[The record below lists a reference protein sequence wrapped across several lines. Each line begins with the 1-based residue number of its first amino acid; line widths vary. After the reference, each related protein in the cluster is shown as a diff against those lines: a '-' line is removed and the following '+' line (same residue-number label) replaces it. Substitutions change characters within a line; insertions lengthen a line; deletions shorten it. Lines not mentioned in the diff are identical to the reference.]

1 MNKLILTLG
10 FALATSSGTTL
21 AAAQEHH
28 HDIAAQ
34 QSAMKSATT
43 HTGSGVLKA
52 VNAKAKKVQIA
63 HNAIDTLNWPPM
75 TMWFT
80 LRDALPQDLKL
91 GDAVYFELMQDDNKQ
106 WAIIKIIRK

>member
-21 AAAQEHH
+21 AASQEHH

-34 QSAMKSATT
+34 QRAIESATT
-43 HTGSGVLKA
+43 HTGMGVLKA
-52 VNAKAKKVQIA
+52 VNAKAKKIQIA
-63 HNAIDTLNWPPM
+63 HYAIDTLDWPAM

-91 GDAVYFELMQDDNKQ
+91 GDVVYFELVQEDNKQ